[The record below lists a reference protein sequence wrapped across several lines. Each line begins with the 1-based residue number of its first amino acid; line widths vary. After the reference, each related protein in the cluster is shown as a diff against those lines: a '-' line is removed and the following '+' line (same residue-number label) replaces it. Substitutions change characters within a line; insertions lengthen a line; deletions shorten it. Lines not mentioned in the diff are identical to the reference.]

1 MSQVEGDGVDRAD
14 LGSVLVPAIAD
25 RELRLQVDEQSGQV
39 RAVMLAGSDGAC
51 EFQAFAAPR
60 NGDLWSDVRP
70 QIAEDMARRGGQ
82 ATERE
87 GRWGTEL
94 VCQMP
99 VKRPDGTDA
108 TQPSRIIGINGDRWM
123 LRASFL
129 GRPARRARQHLR
141 VGGRARPGRRTT
153 RRAGHARR
161 RAPARS
167 GCRTTPAGCGE
178 PWRRRA
184 GCGRPCPSGPTAPRR
199 TSVTCASRTPTDEAV
214 AIADAPERE
223 QVVVNGV
230 LRTVTL
236 RPRGGVPA
244 LEAELDDG
252 SGVITVVWLGRRR
265 ITGVDPGRSVTVAGC
280 IGRQGGVP
288 LMFNPRYELRP

>member
-1 MSQVEGDGVDRAD
+1 MKFRRKADTTPATAGTAAEDAPDATDANPGGSAGRGGTAAGTGPFDASQVEGDGVERAD

-60 NGDLWSDVRP
+60 NGDLWSEVRP

-99 VKRPDGTDA
+99 VRRPDGTTA
-108 TQPSRIIGINGDRWM
+108 TQPSRIVGVNGDRWM

-129 GRPARRARQHLR
+129 GRPAVDPDAAPEWEDALAQIVVRRGEQAMP
-141 VGGRARPGRRTT
+141 VGEPLPVTLPDD
-153 RRAGHARR
+153 ARR
-161 RAPARS
+161 VR
-167 GCRTTPAGCGE
+167 
-178 PWRRRA
+178 
-184 GCGRPCPSGPTAPRR
+184 
-199 TSVTCASRTPTDEAV
+199 
-214 AIADAPERE
+214 
-223 QVVVNGV
+223 
-230 LRTVTL
+230 
-236 RPRGGVPA
+236 
-244 LEAELDDG
+244 
-252 SGVITVVWLGRRR
+252 
-265 ITGVDPGRSVTVAGC
+265 
-280 IGRQGGVP
+280 
-288 LMFNPRYELRP
+288 

>member
-1 MSQVEGDGVDRAD
+1 MRFRRKSDEAAQRGGEATGGVTAGAREGAASGAHEPASGPFDVSEVEGDGVERAD

-25 RELRLQVDEQSGQV
+25 RELRLQVDESTGQV

-70 QIAEDMARRGGQ
+70 QIAEDLTRRGGQ

-99 VKRPDGTDA
+99 VTRPDGTSA

-129 GRPARRARQHLR
+129 GRPAIDPDA
-141 VGGRARPGRRTT
+141 
-153 RRAGHARR
+153 
-161 RAPARS
+161 
-167 GCRTTPAGCGE
+167 
-178 PWRRRA
+178 
-184 GCGRPCPSGPTAPRR
+184 TA
-199 TSVTCASRTPTDEAV
+199 EWE
-214 AIADAPERE
+214 DALA
-223 QVVVNGV
+223 QVVV
-230 LRTVTL
+230 R
-236 RPRGGVPA
+236 RGDAAMPVGEPLPVRLP
-244 LEAELDDG
+244 DDA
-252 SGVITVVWLGRRR
+252 RRVR
-265 ITGVDPGRSVTVAGC
+265 
-280 IGRQGGVP
+280 
-288 LMFNPRYELRP
+288 